1 MISEAAEQVAGA
13 SSTTTSRPV
22 RRTDARIVSASIG
35 TRVRGSMTSIEIPS
49 AASSSATASASRT

>member
-22 RRTDARIVSASIG
+22 FRTEARIVSASIG
-35 TRVRGSMTSIEIPS
+35 TSVRGSITSTEIPS
-49 AASSSATASASRT
+49 AANASATASASRT